1 MLDSQQ
7 MPLHLADS
15 LLALAGSIDGDGGQ
29 EVCRTLD
36 SLLRD
41 AAPFDAGEVV
51 LHEERGFHRFP
62 FGGGDRALAGS
73 DLVRHVLAER
83 APLRIDD
90 PRDFEPFPETR
101 DLLNQSGIRSVL
113 ALPLGIILHV
123 PSMPHAA
130 SPTGVLI
137 VGRRYGWAFVGA
149 SLNFL
154 GPLAAMAGYALDRA
168 LALTALGHP
177 KGGEGDPEAREAL
190 RREGATLVA
199 ERQMLRGERDA
210 QAGEL
215 VALRRRLETVET
227 DLAEARSASIAA
239 QSALDQAVSRCH
251 QLEARLQ
258 DAPPAPAEAATAT
271 PAPEPQAS
279 DPRTDDAHASRRA
292 RRRHRRGSFEPPSSA
307 PAS

>member
-1 MLDSQQ
+1 

-62 FGGGDRALAGS
+62 FGGGDQPLAGC
-73 DLVRHVLAER
+73 DLVRHVLARRE
-83 APLRIDD
+83 PLRIDD

-101 DLLNQSGIRSVL
+101 DLLNQSGMRSVL

-123 PSMPHAA
+123 PTMPHAA

-177 KGGEGDPEAREAL
+177 KGGDGADPEAREVL
-190 RREGATLVA
+190 RREGATMLA
-199 ERQMLRGERDA
+199 ERQRLLGERDA
-210 QAGEL
+210 QAAEI
-215 VALRRRLETVET
+215 VELRRRLGAAET
-227 DLAEARSASIAA
+227 DLAEARSAGIAA
-239 QSALDQAVSRCH
+239 QSALDQAVNRCH

-258 DAPPAPAEAATAT
+258 DATTEAPPAEPAAAGPPAP
-271 PAPEPQAS
+271 PEPGNEDS
-279 DPRTDDAHASRRA
+279 HSSRRA
-292 RRRHRRGSFEPPSSA
+292 RRRHRRGSFEPPSST
-307 PAS
+307 PTS

>member
-1 MLDSQQ
+1 
-7 MPLHLADS
+7 

-62 FGGGDRALAGS
+62 FGGGDRPLAGC
-73 DLVRHVLAER
+73 DLVRHVLAGK

-90 PRDFEPFPETR
+90 PGDYERFPETR

-177 KGGEGDPEAREAL
+177 KGGEGALPEAREAL
-190 RREGATLVA
+190 RREGTTLLADV
-199 ERQMLRGERDA
+199 QQLRSERDA
-210 QAGEL
+210 RAGE
-215 VALRRRLETVET
+215 VEALRGRLDSAQGE
-227 DLAEARSASIAA
+227 LAEARSARLAA
-239 QSALDQAVSRCH
+239 QSALDQALGRCH
-251 QLEARLQ
+251 ELEARMTAAGARSESGASPVTL
-258 DAPPAPAEAATAT
+258 ATAPST
-271 PAPEPQAS
+271 ETHS
-279 DPRTDDAHASRRA
+279 SRRA
-292 RRRHRRGSFEPPSSA
+292 RRRQRRGSFDPPSGA
-307 PAS
+307 PAP